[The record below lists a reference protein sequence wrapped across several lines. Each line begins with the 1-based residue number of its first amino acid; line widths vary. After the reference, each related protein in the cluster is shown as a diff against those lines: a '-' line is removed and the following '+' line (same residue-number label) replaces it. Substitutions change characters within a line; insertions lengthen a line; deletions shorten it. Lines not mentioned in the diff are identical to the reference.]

1 MYVYLAGAVNVGGES
16 TFSGNTARVQAG
28 EFAGCPSS
36 RRYPPA
42 KERETD
48 THVRPTPTHSI
59 QKFTN
64 VEDFRI
70 GWTHKMPPSETPE
83 SAIETMAA
91 NTAFGRGKP
100 GDGNV

>member
-1 MYVYLAGAVNVGGES
+1 MLEVNQHSQATPHESRPVSLPGVLPPVGAIS
-16 TFSGNTARVQAG
+16 H
-28 EFAGCPSS
+28 
-36 RRYPPA
+36 PPA

-70 GWTHKMPPSETPE
+70 G
-83 SAIETMAA
+83 
-91 NTAFGRGKP
+91 
-100 GDGNV
+100 